1 MTEEAQL
8 VIMLRNEKT
17 GFLET
22 EYAAISLAE
31 LDELET
37 LLVNVFA
44 AQDGEDTFIH
54 MKLSTDRDVADWEFE
69 AIYDYYDTE
78 VFADRLVKIQELQD
92 VFNPTW
98 EFVLAVPSAEPNM
111 NELAAKVREL
121 LEIHRGELDDVY
133 QAIEGKESEYSDEQ

>member
-8 VIMLRNEKT
+8 VIMMRNNAT

-31 LDELET
+31 IGELEP
-37 LLVNVFA
+37 LMVNVFA
-44 AQDGEDTFIH
+44 AKRDETTYIH
-54 MKLSTDRDVADWEFE
+54 MKLTTGCDVVDWQYN

-78 VFADRLVKIQELQD
+78 AFSGLVVSVSELDD

-98 EFVLAVPSAEPNM
+98 ELVFECCETDSAQ
-111 NELAAKVREL
+111 LAAKVREL
-121 LEIHRGELDDVY
+121 LEIHSRELADTLE
-133 QAIEGKESEYSDEQ
+133 AIKEAESEYLNERL